1 MKESV
6 LANTALFANLNGE
19 QRTLVAERM
28 VLETRHSGDLICA
41 HGRPATAMYVVSSGW
56 VRLMTEQLIVLANLG
71 PGSLLGEADVLLGR
85 AFTVTAEAATDVT
98 LLALS
103 ATDLAEIIDQQPE
116 IGRQLRIMAGA
127 TDDMEKIR
135 HLRRLN
141 LMTGLGAEQ
150 LRDVAQDLRT
160 ERFTAGQGIYCRGTF
175 GSALYL
181 IDQGQVSVQRPGQ
194 PPTTVGGGDIF
205 GVSALLENEPHTSEV
220 AALTDVYGWSLS
232 RDDFEKLALRYPI
245 LALNLTRLLNQR
257 LRQSN
262 ERPSTI
268 TTAAVPAAAAA
279 PVVAA
284 APTARAPR
292 PAPAA
297 APVAAAPVD
306 RAAGQAT
313 GWFRSRSTGAKVRLI
328 AVVLL
333 LVWLFGVA
341 APVLILNL
349 LSNGSSAPAPRPA
362 RTAVKTLQ
370 ERVVLIA
377 LAADL
382 PVKFTPT
389 YTPWPTET
397 PIPTPTFTPTAI
409 PTNTPIP
416 TPTFTPT
423 ATPLPPTA
431 TPVPPPV
438 VVRAAPAAMA
448 AAAAAPEPPK
458 PTAQFSVIEKRRL
471 TPCENRGKHNIFV
484 KIVDAGG
491 NPVDGVTLVQGTAG
505 QPGNVMDKTVTGTK
519 GPGLAEFAMWKGGTY
534 DVYVSADG
542 VNPNNTEI
550 ATQMTSGL
558 PDEVNCDDGGGGGNT
573 LFHNSFTVTFR
584 KNF

>member
-1 MKESV
+1 VKESV
-6 LANTALFANLNGE
+6 LANTALFASLNGE
-19 QRTLVAERM
+19 QRALVAERM

-41 HGRPATAMYVVSSGW
+41 HGRPATAMYVISSGW
-56 VRLMTEQLIVLANLG
+56 VRLMTEQLTVLANLG
-71 PGSLLGEADVLLGR
+71 PGSLLGEADVLLAR
-85 AFTVTAEAATDVT
+85 PFTVTAEAATDVT

-103 ATDLAEIIDQQPE
+103 ANDLTEIISEHPE

-127 TDDMEKIR
+127 TEDMEKIR

-141 LMTGLGAEQ
+141 LMAGLSTDQ

-160 ERFTAGQGIYCRGTF
+160 ERFTAGQGIYCRGTY

-181 IDQGQVSVQRPGQ
+181 IDQGQVSVQRPNQ
-194 PPTTVGGGDIF
+194 PPATVGSGDVF

-220 AALTDVYGWSLS
+220 TALTDVFGWSLS
-232 RDDFEKLALRYPI
+232 RDDFEKLALRYSV
-245 LALNLTRLLNQR
+245 LALNFTRLLNQR

-262 ERPSTI
+262 ERAMTI
-268 TTAAVPAAAAA
+268 MTAAVPAAAAPVA
-279 PVVAA
+279 PAASVAA
-284 APTARAPR
+284 AVPAARAPR
-292 PAPAA
+292 PTPAA
-297 APVAAAPVD
+297 VVAPVD
-306 RAAGQAT
+306 RAASQAN
-313 GWFRSRSTGAKVRLI
+313 GWFGSRSTGAKVRLI

-333 LVWLFGVA
+333 MVWLLGVA
-341 APVLILNL
+341 APWLILNL
-349 LSNGSSAPAPRPA
+349 LSTGAPAPRPA
-362 RTAVKTLQ
+362 RTAAKTLQ
-370 ERVVLIA
+370 ERVVRVA

-397 PIPTPTFTPTAI
+397 PL
-409 PTNTPIP
+409 P

-423 ATPLPPTA
+423 ATPTNTPLPTPTFTPTATPIPPTA
-431 TPVPPPV
+431 TPVPPPPPV
-438 VVRAAPAAMA
+438 VARAAPAA
-448 AAAAAPEPPK
+448 AAAAAPPK
-458 PTAQFSVIEKRRL
+458 PAAQFSVVEKRRL

-484 KIVDAGG
+484 KVVDAGG
-491 NPVDGVTLVQGTAG
+491 NPVDGVTLVQSAAG

-519 GPGLAEFAMWKGGTY
+519 GAGLAEFAMWKGGTY
-534 DVYVSADG
+534 DVYVSTDG
-542 VNPNNTEI
+542 VNPSNTEI

-558 PDEVNCDDGGGGGNT
+558 PDELECNDGGGGGNT

>member
-103 ATDLAEIIDQQPE
+103 ATDLAEIIDLQPE

-232 RDDFEKLALRYPI
+232 R
-245 LALNLTRLLNQR
+245 
-257 LRQSN
+257 
-262 ERPSTI
+262 
-268 TTAAVPAAAAA
+268 
-279 PVVAA
+279 
-284 APTARAPR
+284 
-292 PAPAA
+292 
-297 APVAAAPVD
+297 
-306 RAAGQAT
+306 
-313 GWFRSRSTGAKVRLI
+313 
-328 AVVLL
+328 
-333 LVWLFGVA
+333 
-341 APVLILNL
+341 
-349 LSNGSSAPAPRPA
+349 
-362 RTAVKTLQ
+362 
-370 ERVVLIA
+370 
-377 LAADL
+377 
-382 PVKFTPT
+382 
-389 YTPWPTET
+389 
-397 PIPTPTFTPTAI
+397 
-409 PTNTPIP
+409 
-416 TPTFTPT
+416 
-423 ATPLPPTA
+423 
-431 TPVPPPV
+431 
-438 VVRAAPAAMA
+438 
-448 AAAAAPEPPK
+448 
-458 PTAQFSVIEKRRL
+458 
-471 TPCENRGKHNIFV
+471 
-484 KIVDAGG
+484 
-491 NPVDGVTLVQGTAG
+491 
-505 QPGNVMDKTVTGTK
+505 
-519 GPGLAEFAMWKGGTY
+519 
-534 DVYVSADG
+534 
-542 VNPNNTEI
+542 
-550 ATQMTSGL
+550 
-558 PDEVNCDDGGGGGNT
+558 
-573 LFHNSFTVTFR
+573 
-584 KNF
+584 

>member
-1 MKESV
+1 VKESV
-6 LANTALFANLNGE
+6 LANTALFASLNGE
-19 QRTLVAERM
+19 QRALVAERM
-28 VLETRHSGDLICA
+28 ALETRHIGDLICA

-56 VRLMTEQLIVLANLG
+56 VRLMTEQLTVLANLG
-71 PGSLLGEADVLLGR
+71 PGSLLGEADVLLAR
-85 AFTVTAEAATDVT
+85 PFTVTAEAATDVA
-98 LLALS
+98 LLALG
-103 ATDLAEIIDQQPE
+103 ANDLAEIIAAHPD

-127 TDDMEKIR
+127 TEDMEKIR

-141 LMTGLGAEQ
+141 LMTGLSTEQ

-160 ERFTAGQGIYCRGTF
+160 ERFTAGQGIYCRGTY

-181 IDQGQVSVQRPGQ
+181 IDQGQVSAQRPNQ
-194 PPTTVGGGDIF
+194 PSTTVGSGDIF
-205 GVSALLENEPHTSEV
+205 GISALLENEPHTSEV
-220 AALTDVYGWSLS
+220 TAQTDVYGWSLS
-232 RDDFEKLALRYPI
+232 RDDFEKLALRYPV

-262 ERPSTI
+262 ERAVTI
-268 TTAAVPAAAAA
+268 MTATVPAAAPA
-279 PVVAA
+279 PV
-284 APTARAPR
+284 ARAPR
-292 PAPAA
+292 PAPVAMPVVA
-297 APVAAAPVD
+297 VPAPVATGVD

-313 GWFRSRSTGAKVRLI
+313 GWFSSRSTGAKVRLV

-333 LVWLFGVA
+333 LVWLLGVA
-341 APVLILNL
+341 APWLILNL
-349 LSNGSSAPAPRPA
+349 LSNGALTPTPRPV
-362 RTAVKTLQ
+362 RTAARTLQ

-397 PIPTPTFTPTAI
+397 PIPTPTFTPTAT

-416 TPTFTPT
+416 TPTASQTPT
-423 ATPLPPTA
+423 ATPIPPTA

-438 VVRAAPAAMA
+438 VARAAPAAMA
-448 AAAAAPEPPK
+448 AAAPAAPPK
-458 PTAQFSVIEKRRL
+458 PTTQFSVIEKRRL
-471 TPCENRGKHNIFV
+471 TPCENRGKHNIFI

-491 NPVDGVTLVQGTAG
+491 NPVDGVTLVQSAAG
-505 QPGNVMDKTVTGTK
+505 QSGNVMDKTVSGTK

-542 VNPNNTEI
+542 VNPSNTEI
-550 ATQMTSGL
+550 AQQMTSGL
-558 PDEVNCDDGGGGGNT
+558 PDEANCDDGGGGNT
-573 LFHNSFTVTFR
+573 LFHNSFNVIFR